1 MIEAVLIRVFWRWIA
16 RLDALMTSPI
26 DHKQAAIQQ
35 WTADPCGPAAG
46 EPGSRA
52 YFEDLLR
59 GRDEYAAWLHDSLG
73 YRDTAGLDVLDV
85 GNGQGIDLY
94 HYGAAGARTTGI
106 DLTPRHCELA
116 REHLAA
122 MGLEAEV
129 VNGDAERMPFDD
141 ASFDRVSSNGVLHH
155 TPDLPAALREVRRV
169 LRPGG
174 EARIIVYNRSS
185 LHYWLNQVLLQG
197 IIRRQLFEERSM
209 AGVLSRGVEVS
220 SIDARPLVRVYSPRQ
235 MRRLMTDAGFADAS
249 TTVRHFQTGDAFPID
264 MLASRVSAFRDPK
277 VLDRIGRAGGWYVI
291 ARGVRPA

>member
-1 MIEAVLIRVFWRWIA
+1 MA
-16 RLDALMTSPI
+16 SPT

-46 EPGSRA
+46 EPGSRE

-59 GRDEYAAWLHDSLG
+59 GRDRYAAWLHDSLG
-73 YRDTAGLDVLDV
+73 YRETAGRDVLDV

-94 HYGAAGARTTGI
+94 HYAASGARATGI

-122 MGLEAEV
+122 MGLEVEV

-155 TPDLPAALREVRRV
+155 TPDMSAALREIRRV

-185 LHYWLNQVLLQG
+185 LHYWINQVLLQG

-209 AGVLSRGVEVS
+209 EGVLSRGVEVS

-235 MRRLMTDAGFADAS
+235 MRRLLAEAGFAGTS
-249 TTVRHFQTGDAFPID
+249 TTVRHFHAEDAFPVH
-264 MLASRVSAFRDPK
+264 MLASRVSKLQDPD
-277 VLDRIGRAGGWYVI
+277 VLDRIGRAAGWYVI

>member
-1 MIEAVLIRVFWRWIA
+1 MA
-16 RLDALMTSPI
+16 SPT

-46 EPGSRA
+46 EPGSRE

-59 GRDEYAAWLHDSLG
+59 GRDRYAAWLHDSLG
-73 YRDTAGLDVLDV
+73 YRETAGRDVLDV

-94 HYGAAGARTTGI
+94 HYAASGARATGI
-106 DLTPRHCELA
+106 
-116 REHLAA
+116 
-122 MGLEAEV
+122 
-129 VNGDAERMPFDD
+129 DD

-155 TPDLPAALREVRRV
+155 TPDMSAALREIRRV

-185 LHYWLNQVLLQG
+185 LHYWINQVLLQG

-209 AGVLSRGVEVS
+209 EGVLSRGVEVS

-235 MRRLMTDAGFADAS
+235 MRRLLAQAGFP
-249 TTVRHFQTGDAFPID
+249 VH
-264 MLASRVSAFRDPK
+264 MLASRVSKLQDPD
-277 VLDRIGRAGGWYVI
+277 VLDRIGRAAGWYVI